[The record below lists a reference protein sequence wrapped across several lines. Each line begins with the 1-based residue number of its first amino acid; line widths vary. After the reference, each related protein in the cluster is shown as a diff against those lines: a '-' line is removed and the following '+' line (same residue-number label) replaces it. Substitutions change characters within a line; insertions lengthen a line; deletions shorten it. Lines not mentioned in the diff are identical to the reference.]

1 MEAHANQHDP
11 WEDEVES
18 GLPNGDGPTDRELR
32 ADYLLE
38 TLAELQA
45 ELAHLDEF
53 TARRIQMVQD
63 HRDTEAARIQRRMDY
78 LSDRVRACVPYDP
91 AVFASEYGKKSIKL
105 PHGTLG
111 YRSSKETVQIADKE
125 KALAFAKAHGL
136 EIRVTEAVNKTPL
149 LDYVRATGDIPDPD
163 VCGFELVPGS
173 DDFYVKVGGA

>member
-1 MEAHANQHDP
+1 MEAHEKQHDP
-11 WEDEVES
+11 WEDEIE
-18 GLPNGDGPTDRELR
+18 GRLPDGDGPTERELR

-45 ELAHLDEF
+45 ELDHLDEF

-105 PHGTLG
+105 PHGSLG
-111 YRSSKETVQIADKE
+111 YRSSKESVAITDKE
-125 KALAFAKAHGL
+125 VALAFAKANGI
-136 EIRVTEAVNKTPL
+136 EVKVTEAVNKTPL
-149 LDYVRATGDIPDPD
+149 LDYVKATGEIPDPD

-173 DDFYVKVGGA
+173 DDFFVKAGA